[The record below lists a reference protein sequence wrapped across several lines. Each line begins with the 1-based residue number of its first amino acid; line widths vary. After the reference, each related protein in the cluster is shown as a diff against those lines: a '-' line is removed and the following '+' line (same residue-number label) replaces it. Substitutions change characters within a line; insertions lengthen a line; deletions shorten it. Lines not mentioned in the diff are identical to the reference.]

1 MYEKLVNKKCTFT
14 VISGKNLKDDGF
26 CIVIIDEN
34 ISIKPFQRNVPV
46 DVKLGRVKNVFRSR
60 SSNEELVFKRFF
72 IDLDGLDWHFSIFL
86 NKRTESEKIEQIG
99 IKLVNFWPLDNELT
113 AVNLLN
119 ELKNKLVSKNVEIIF
134 IVRENDYGKFF
145 NIQTIKFQ
153 G

>member
-1 MYEKLVNKKCTFT
+1 M
-14 VISGKNLKDDGF
+14 
-26 CIVIIDEN
+26 
-34 ISIKPFQRNVPV
+34 
-46 DVKLGRVKNVFRSR
+46 FRSR

-99 IKLVNFWPLDNELT
+99 IKLENFWPLDNELA